1 MIEISNKAP
10 DEANSGRKRGRCTQT
25 NKANK
30 TKTKTKRTRLVLE
43 RKKKSIYVIPYVL
56 STALKSHGKSA
67 TFRQHYYPEGAWG
80 WVITFCC
87 FLVNIFTYGL
97 QFSYAL
103 LELEVVEHC
112 HAHLTPTS
120 PYAASVA
127 AGYDNSALFA
137 GAGLSTGFGGANV
150 GWGEVTTGAGYGGV
164 TGVGADV
171 AEVEEANAKDQL
183 RLNAGT
189 RNEM

>member
-1 MIEISNKAP
+1 MVKDASAIFHEFAFILSF
-10 DEANSGRKRGRCTQT
+10 
-25 NKANK
+25 
-30 TKTKTKRTRLVLE
+30 
-43 RKKKSIYVIPYVL
+43 L

-112 HAHLTPTS
+112 HAHLTPAT
-120 PYAASVA
+120 PYAASV
-127 AGYDNSALFA
+127 
-137 GAGLSTGFGGANV
+137 
-150 GWGEVTTGAGYGGV
+150 GAGYGGV

-189 RNEM
+189 NNEI

>member
-1 MIEISNKAP
+1 MKSYEITDLYFES
-10 DEANSGRKRGRCTQT
+10 T
-25 NKANK
+25 NFPH
-30 TKTKTKRTRLVLE
+30 
-43 RKKKSIYVIPYVL
+43 VIKDASAIFHEFAFILSFL

-189 RNEM
+189 NDEIYIPTDSYQGVKE